1 MSDNIDYSELDRA
14 VNEAMNARKAAKAQ
28 PQKAAEPVK
37 PAAAPISEEP
47 KKPAAKPVQRGI
59 MMDFAPR
66 SKSPATTKVAV
77 SKPVAKA
84 TPVRPTVKTVEPIIT
99 KPAKR
104 IARPVAK
111 PAVKPV
117 AKPAPK
123 PVEKPAPAPE
133 KPAPRPIPARPAHPA
148 QANARPVLDKK
159 PLSKKAEVPKET
171 PAKKEEAPTPILKKR
186 EAPNANNYSLGGRS
200 PFMANTK
207 VEKRPLGHNIPD
219 TSASA
224 LRSTR
229 NVYSQKSPVRAI
241 ENAKKHIIAQDPK
254 GKSGWLWTLIVLAVI
269 AAGGG
274 LGYLAY
280 LLVFAH

>member
-14 VNEAMNARKAAKAQ
+14 VNEAMNARKVAKAQ

-37 PAAAPISEEP
+37 PATTPISEEP

-66 SKSPATTKVAV
+66 SKSPVVNKVPV

-84 TPVRPTVKTVEPIIT
+84 TPVRPTVKTVEPII
-99 KPAKR
+99 
-104 IARPVAK
+104 ARPVKRVAK
-111 PAVKPV
+111 PVTKPVAKPV
-117 AKPAPK
+117 AKPA
-123 PVEKPAPAPE
+123 EKPAPAPG

-148 QANARPVLDKK
+148 QANARPVLSKK
-159 PLSKKAEVPKET
+159 PTAKAVEAPKEE
-171 PAKKEEAPTPILKKR
+171 PVKKEAAPTPVPKKR

-207 VEKRPLGHNIPD
+207 VEKRPLGHNVPE

-224 LRSTR
+224 LRSTH
-229 NVYSQKSPVRAI
+229 NVYSQKSPIRAT